1 MNHTDANEVDKA
13 TPENTAQVVWEPP
26 AYAFPDSFE
35 EHEVAL
41 DAPPST
47 VGGTLSLPRGEG
59 PHPGIV
65 LLTGG
70 GPFDRD
76 EASGPNRPLKDLAWG
91 LASRGVAVLRFDKI
105 TYTRPDL
112 VAADRDFT
120 VADEYVPH
128 TLAAIEMLRAHSA
141 VDRNRIHVGGHSMGG
156 KVAPRVAQADPTLA
170 GLVLLAADAEP
181 MHHAIVRVLRYMV
194 SLDPDGEAAAMAEQF
209 ERQVAAVDDP
219 GLSPATPPSEL
230 PFGMP
235 GSYWLDMRDFDQVA
249 AAAKLSLPMLILQG
263 GRDYQVTLDD
273 DLARWKE
280 GLAGRP
286 ATDFRIYEADN
297 HQFIPGTGPSTPA
310 DYELAGHVDPAVI
323 DDIAA
328 WIAAN

>member
-1 MNHTDANEVDKA
+1 MTHTDPDTVETAA
-13 TPENTAQVVWEPP
+13 PEDTAPAVWQPP
-26 AYAFPDSFE
+26 AYADPDTFE
-35 EHEVAL
+35 EHEVTL
-41 DAPPST
+41 DASPLP
-47 VGGTLSLPRGEG
+47 VGGTLSVPRGEG
-59 PHPGIV
+59 PHPGLV

-76 EASGPNRPLKDLAWG
+76 EAAGPNRPLKDLAWG

-105 TYTRPDL
+105 TFARPDL
-112 VAADRDFT
+112 VAADPDFT
-120 VADEYVPH
+120 VAAEYVPH
-128 TLAAIEMLRAHSA
+128 TLAAIEVLRAHPA
-141 VDRNRIHVGGHSMGG
+141 VESTRIHVGGHSMGG

-181 MHHAIVRVLRYMV
+181 MHHAITRVLRYMV

-209 ERQVAAVDDP
+209 ERQVTAVDDP
-219 GLSPATPPSEL
+219 GLSSETPSSEL

-249 AAAKLSLPMLILQG
+249 AAAKLTLPILILQG
-263 GRDYQVTLDD
+263 GRDYQVTVDD
-273 DLARWKE
+273 DLARWKQ

-297 HQFIPGTGPSTPA
+297 HQFIPGTGPSTPT
-310 DYELAGHVDPAVI
+310 DYERAGHVDQAVVE
-323 DDIAA
+323 DIAA